1 MSVDKN
7 TSSQETYVLSSFNS
21 RLFERMRA
29 INRTWLEQL
38 RGIHR
43 IESEFGAQLLA
54 ASCPA
59 EATSICHEWMAKRLE
74 TVAREQQTFTAAW
87 LALVSDTMDAPDLL
101 HGAGAPEN
109 GTHGR
114 QRSAAT

>member
-1 MSVDKN
+1 MSVDN
-7 TSSQETYVLSSFNS
+7 NNNNSRAMYILNGFNS

-38 RGIHR
+38 RDIRR
-43 IESEFGAQLLA
+43 IESDFWAQLLA
-54 ASCPA
+54 ASSPA

-74 TVAREQQTFTAAW
+74 TVASEQQTFTAAW
-87 LALVSDTMDAPDLL
+87 LALVSDTMIAADLL
-101 HGAGAPEN
+101 HTGLPDN
-109 GTHGR
+109 GTQSR